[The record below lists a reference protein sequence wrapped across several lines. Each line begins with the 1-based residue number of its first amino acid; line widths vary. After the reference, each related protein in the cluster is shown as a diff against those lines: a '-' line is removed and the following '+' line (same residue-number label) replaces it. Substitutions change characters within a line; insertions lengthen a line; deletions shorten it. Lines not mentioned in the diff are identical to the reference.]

1 VSNNLLSGRWI
12 IASVFIVASCSQ
24 GDAPRLAGPT
34 APAATLAGAGAA
46 TGTVGSLAA
55 GDVRVGT
62 GPLEI
67 DAVQLGRET
76 SSGASILKQ
85 YANPGGEYRME
96 VGETIQIWV
105 EYDRGDGDY
114 PSGVSG
120 NPRLIIDWGEGEI
133 DRFDFTNCGA
143 CKLKHVYPRAGRY
156 AVKVT
161 LDNRAGTTVTRSFF
175 LSSVDLATCVPPSS
189 STVPDLIVC
198 GAGTYNVSPYFSGSG
213 LNYSVTTVPCVLSS
227 GDVSASIAVACV
239 MGFNDPTVG
248 ILSFNA
254 SCFLTCR
261 QVTAT
266 NACGTTSQRFRLGCT

>member
-1 VSNNLLSGRWI
+1 MLSNFRNGRWLM
-12 IASVFIVASCSQ
+12 ASAFIVASCSQ
-24 GDAPRLAGPT
+24 GDTPRLASPAGPT
-34 APAATLAGAGAA
+34 TAAASG
-46 TGTVGSLAA
+46 TGIVGSLAV
-55 GDVRVGT
+55 GDVKVGS
-62 GPLEI
+62 GAVEI
-67 DAVQLGRET
+67 DSVRLDRQT
-76 SSGASILKQ
+76 PSGVSIVRQ
-85 YANPGGEYRME
+85 YANPGAEYRME
-96 VGETIQIWV
+96 VGETIEIWV

-114 PSGVSG
+114 GVG
-120 NPRLIIDWGEGEI
+120 VTINPRLLVDWGEGEI
-133 DRFDFTNCGA
+133 DRFDFIGCGP
-143 CKLKHVYPRAGRY
+143 CLLKHTYPRPGRY

-175 LSSVDLATCVPPSS
+175 LSSVDVATCVPPSS
-189 STVPDLIVC
+189 STVPDLIFC

-213 LNYSVTTVPCVLSS
+213 LNYSVTTVPCALSS